1 VGTFLIGIDDTDN
14 CESQGTGRLARK
26 LSAECRRRGLEPLGV
41 TRHQFLVHPD
51 IPYTSHNSGACVAVE
66 STTGLED
73 LAFAFDFVAEN
84 AATGSDPGVCI
95 VSARAV
101 SKAVI
106 EFGRSACVRVL
117 SIADAIEAAR
127 ANLIQLRGLGGTC
140 QGVIGALGCV
150 GLRAEGQTG
159 RFIDLP
165 GLRELPQR
173 VDAGTFAK
181 MGVAIRYQVDCHQ
194 RGCADVFE
202 TLGWVRPRLIDGKA
216 VLIVQWSR
224 QENAWIPVDRKD
236 CKSSRRQA
244 KR

>member
-1 VGTFLIGIDDTDN
+1 
-14 CESQGTGRLARK
+14 
-26 LSAECRRRGLEPLGV
+26 
-41 TRHQFLVHPD
+41 
-51 IPYTSHNSGACVAVE
+51 
-66 STTGLED
+66 
-73 LAFAFDFVAEN
+73 
-84 AATGSDPGVCI
+84 
-95 VSARAV
+95 
-101 SKAVI
+101 
-106 EFGRSACVRVL
+106 
-117 SIADAIEAAR
+117 
-127 ANLIQLRGLGGTC
+127 
-140 QGVIGALGCV
+140 V

-194 RGCADVFE
+194 PNEADVFE

-236 CKSSRRQA
+236 CKSARGQA